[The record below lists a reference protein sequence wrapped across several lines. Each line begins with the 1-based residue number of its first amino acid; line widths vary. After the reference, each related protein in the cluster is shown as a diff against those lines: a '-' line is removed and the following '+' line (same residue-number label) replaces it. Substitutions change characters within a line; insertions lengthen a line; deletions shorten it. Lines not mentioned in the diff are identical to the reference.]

1 MGLASLTFELR
12 DLLGSVQ
19 HRVVLTLSES
29 EYRRAL
35 TLPSSPLDNQY
46 ERRNVP
52 LGTQGE

>member
-35 TLPSSPLDNQY
+35 TLPSSPCPPPVSEYPQRENM
-46 ERRNVP
+46 
-52 LGTQGE
+52 